1 MIMLYH
7 VSSNAPRMTDEE
19 FAKLTGRTVGSR
31 RWRSRDQSFSPTR
44 GDPRRRSRGRSKG
57 RGASWDRFRRRTRS
71 GYRRS
76 RRRSESRSPMRSR
89 SRGRR
94 RSRGRSRSP
103 KPTSSKCD
111 EFGRSKDIKKK
122 VKKTLKSN
130 GLSHMSS
137 RTADKLLKVEK
148 KEDKK
153 GSDTKSTSISENNE
167 PPVSKS
173 IQSAILRNIIG
184 DFGAANDHNEN
195 KMNEEDAVDDVV
207 SKIISG
213 EINNDKDEFSSRM
226 SKIKSQVTNKAKAGA
241 YGKVILDQSALQV
254 DEVPEVKRNS
264 STEKERSED
273 ELKDEAA
280 RLRKE
285 LLEMKEKIQNK
296 KRKSRSPS
304 VSATSSSESES
315 EAESGEEE
323 QEEEDESE
331 VESESDDN
339 SNDESDESDEDSD
352 DSSDDEEAEVEGRT
366 NVFDVFKTTVLQSKN
381 SGNSKPLF
389 PSRKRKSKQELDK
402 ILRER
407 LKMMKN
413 NKD

>member
-1 MIMLYH
+1 M
-7 VSSNAPRMTDEE
+7 
-19 FAKLTGRTVGSR
+19 
-31 RWRSRDQSFSPTR
+31 
-44 GDPRRRSRGRSKG
+44 
-57 RGASWDRFRRRTRS
+57 
-71 GYRRS
+71 
-76 RRRSESRSPMRSR
+76 
-89 SRGRR
+89 
-94 RSRGRSRSP
+94 
-103 KPTSSKCD
+103 
-111 EFGRSKDIKKK
+111 
-122 VKKTLKSN
+122 KSN

-137 RTADKLLKVEK
+137 KTADKLLKVEK

-213 EINNDKDEFSSRM
+213 EINKDKDEFSSRM
-226 SKIKSQVTNKAKAGA
+226 SKIKSQVTDKAKAGA

-254 DEVPEVKRNS
+254 DKVPEVKRNS

-352 DSSDDEEAEVEGRT
+352 DSSDDSSDDEEAEVEGRT

-389 PSRKRKSKQELDK
+389 SSRKRKSKQELDK